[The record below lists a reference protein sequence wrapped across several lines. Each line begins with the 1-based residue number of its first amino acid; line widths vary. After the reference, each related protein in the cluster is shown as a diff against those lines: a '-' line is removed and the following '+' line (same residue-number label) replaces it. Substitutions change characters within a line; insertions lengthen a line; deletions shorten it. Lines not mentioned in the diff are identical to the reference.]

1 MRLQREGIEAEWPE
15 HRGRIQMG
23 VEICHTH
30 LQGCSQPAPAGASGL
45 GLSIQ
50 DQLMAS
56 RQVGVG
62 GPQ

>member
-1 MRLQREGIEAEWPE
+1 
-15 HRGRIQMG
+15 MG